1 MGHHAFY
8 AGLSA
13 LGLLF
18 TSACTQLVPDIKPDV
33 ATQPKP
39 SSALCMP
46 NPIGQRSLYL
56 KGSFNQ
62 WGGAQSE
69 RFTWLCN
76 RYELVTQINGQHQ
89 FKVGDEAWSKDADW
103 GAAKKDSILTSSS
116 LALIAKGE
124 PLSFHFQNTYRF
136 VLTPTNPSTLI
147 MNTKTCLPAP
157 LGKQTLFLRGTM
169 NNWGALDSFAFQYS
183 CDAYYL
189 NVDLKGEHSFK
200 VADAK
205 WLNEHTFGATA
216 GGRSTPAIE
225 QALEL
230 QSMQQAGAVADIS
243 FSFTG
248 SMTIKLDFLEGH
260 PRVTVGGLSFAD
272 PNAVAVS
279 DPVALSLAHDSR
291 NLSDKT
297 PFGAVPAGSAI
308 EFNLNTKPGVKSV
321 NLVIEK
327 RRLEGNQELLDYTT
341 QARIPMV
348 LQSNHSWKA
357 SHTVAEPA
365 IYGYWFEVDIAGK
378 RYAYQNNQDQVYWT
392 REKGSG
398 GLGSIEDYPESAERL
413 SAVRRFRITAYAA
426 NFKVPE
432 WAKDAVYYY
441 IFPER
446 FRNGNLNNDPKPGVS
461 KYHHHT
467 VEIHQQWL
475 SKPFKPKTGDGSD
488 DVYNNDFY
496 GGDLQGIIDKLDYI
510 ARLGAN
516 VIYMTPIF
524 KAASNHKYDTADY
537 TQIDPGFGTNDD
549 FVRLCKEAKARGIK
563 IMVDASFNHTGADS
577 LYFDR
582 FGNHGAKGAFA
593 NNKINP
599 NSPYA
604 DWYTFDKTQT
614 EADKQFKGWV
624 GVTDLPELNKA
635 SPSYRDYVLYNTDSI
650 TKRWLKAGAG
660 GWRMDVTPWV
670 PDEFW
675 REWRKI
681 VKQADPD
688 AMTVA
693 ETWFDSSKYFL
704 GDTFDST
711 MNYVLR
717 GFLLDYANG
726 GNAKKLYA
734 NVELLRE
741 AYPPQALFALMN
753 VLGSHDQARTLHI
766 LGWKDEVTD
775 TKTIELAK
783 HRLRLALLFQ
793 MMFPGSPTV
802 YYGDEVGMTGGDD
815 PFNRGAYPWADLGG
829 QPDQTLLEEFTHLIA
844 LRKAHPILRQ
854 GSLSA
859 PVYTDENV
867 IVLVRQLGNQ
877 WAITGTNNLAEDKVI
892 EVELPNGFAA
902 GLMTD
907 LVHQTAES
915 RVQTIK
921 VETNRVKIT
930 IRAMS
935 GVLFITKP

>member
-1 MGHHAFY
+1 MGRNALSC
-8 AGLSA
+8 GLSA
-13 LGLLF
+13 FSLLVLC
-18 TSACTQLVPDIKPDV
+18 ACSHVTPKINPANTTQ
-33 ATQPKP
+33 AKP
-39 SSALCMP
+39 SPTVCAP

-56 KGSFNQ
+56 RGSFNQ
-62 WGGAQSE
+62 WGSAQAQ
-69 RFTWLCN
+69 RFTWLCD
-76 RYELVTQINGQHQ
+76 RYELVTKLDGLHQ

-103 GAAKKDSILTSSS
+103 GALKKDSDLTSLS
-116 LALIAKGE
+116 LALTPKGE
-124 PLSFHFQNTYRF
+124 ALSFNFQNTYRF

-147 MNTKTCLPAP
+147 MNTKTCLPAA

-205 WLNEHTFGATA
+205 WLNEHTFGAMA
-216 GGRSTPAIE
+216 GGRATPAIE
-225 QALEL
+225 QAMEL
-230 QSMQQAGAVADIS
+230 QSMQQAGSVADIS

-248 SMTIKLDFLEGH
+248 SMTIKLDFLEGY

-272 PNAVAVS
+272 PNAVAIS
-279 DPVALSLAHDSR
+279 DPIALSVTHDSR

-308 EFNLNTKPGVKSV
+308 NFKLNAKLGVDAV

-327 RRLEGNQELLDYTT
+327 RRLEGNQELLEYTT

-348 LQSNHSWKA
+348 LQNNHHWQA
-357 SHTVAEPA
+357 SHTLVDPA
-365 IYGYWFEVDIAGK
+365 IYGYWFEVNIAGK

-398 GLGSIEDYPESAERL
+398 GLGSIEQYPESAERL
-413 SAVRRFRITAYAA
+413 SAVRRFRITTYAE
-426 NFKVPE
+426 NFIVPG
-432 WAKDAVYYY
+432 WAQDAVYYY

-446 FRNGNLNNDPKPGVS
+446 FRNGNLANDPKPGVS
-461 KYHHHT
+461 HYQNHT
-467 VEIHQQWL
+467 VEIHKQWL

-488 DVYNNDFY
+488 DIYNNDFY

-510 ARLGAN
+510 AKLGAN

-549 FVRLCKEAKARGIK
+549 FMRLCKEAKARGIK

-599 NSPYA
+599 SSPYA
-604 DWYTFDKTQT
+604 DWYTFDKTQA

-624 GVTDLPELNKA
+624 GVSDLPELNKA

-650 TKRWLKAGAG
+650 TKRWLTAGAG

-681 VKQADPD
+681 VKQTDPD

-726 GNAKKLYA
+726 GDAKKLYA

-766 LGWKDEVTD
+766 LGWKDDITD
-775 TKTIELAK
+775 AKTIELAK
-783 HRLRLALLFQ
+783 QRLRLALMFQ

-829 QPDQTLLEEFTHLIA
+829 QPDQSLLDEFTRLIA
-844 LRKAHPILRQ
+844 LRKANPILRR

-859 PVYTDENV
+859 PVYADENV

-877 WAITGTNNLAEDKVI
+877 WAITGTNNLNETKVVQI
-892 EVELPNGFAA
+892 ELPKGFPA
-902 GLMTD
+902 GLITN
-907 LVHQTAES
+907 LANNTTES
-915 RVQTIK
+915 GVQTIM
-921 VETNRVKIT
+921 VENNRVKLT
-930 IRAMS
+930 IPAMT
-935 GVLFITKP
+935 GVMFVTKP